1 MVKNNK
7 KLGFTL
13 MEALVVLLILSIFL
27 AASAKVFTKKR
38 KSDFVV
44 HQHGQFECWKEGSNH
59 KSEYII
65 EGIKS
70 GIETSGA
77 KCIFTPTL
85 EAALYHIYTVQSDG
99 YKIKTI
105 YNINQDIEITL
116 NPDNISFSQMNGE
129 TYSDF
134 KNGTD
139 MGGNYNNFK
148 SVITFLYG
156 NKTNLLNKT
165 PAVLIVW

>member
-1 MVKNNK
+1 MVKDNK
-7 KLGFTL
+7 KSGFTL
-13 MEALVVLLILSIFL
+13 LEALVVLMILSVFL
-27 AASAKVFTKKR
+27 AASAKIFTKKR

-44 HQHGQFECWKEGSNH
+44 HQHGQFECWKVGSTH

-70 GIETSGA
+70 NIETPGA
-77 KCIFTPTL
+77 KCTFTPNM

-105 YNINQDIEITL
+105 YNINQPIEIVLDTG
-116 NPDNISFSQMNGE
+116 NISFSQLDGNSS
-129 TYSDF
+129 SDF

-139 MGGNYNNFK
+139 IENSYENFQ
-148 SVITFLYG
+148 SAITFLYG